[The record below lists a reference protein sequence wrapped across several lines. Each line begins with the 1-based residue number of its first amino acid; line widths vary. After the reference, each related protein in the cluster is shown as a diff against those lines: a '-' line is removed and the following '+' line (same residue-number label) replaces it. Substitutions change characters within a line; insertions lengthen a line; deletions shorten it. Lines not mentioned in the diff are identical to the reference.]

1 VGVTRGLSAA
11 FECVQIDLSFRSI
24 RRQAKKFTSPH
35 LKQIDSLNLSLSSL
49 YDEEVIYGSALIQS
63 SLESF
68 MHSQSCF
75 TLQFEIRPGFINLFE
90 QHFLL
95 RMEKPLLKINSSL
108 TNASDNK
115 FID

>member
-1 VGVTRGLSAA
+1 
-11 FECVQIDLSFRSI
+11 
-24 RRQAKKFTSPH
+24 
-35 LKQIDSLNLSLSSL
+35 
-49 YDEEVIYGSALIQS
+49 
-63 SLESF
+63 

-95 RMEKPLLKINSSL
+95 RMEKPPLKIISSL